1 MVLLNIYFLTKPLDF
16 SLGVLFDGHLNLC
29 TEKILV
35 IIEIHVL
42 WLKKRAEAQ
51 RRVGDNDKRLAKHL
65 TTVQRPGQSGDRA
78 GGVRTTRDASSD
90 WTVMKDTKPGKPWF
104 LVVRSYPFPLVVFAK
119 KMRPERGFLVPP
131 PRRLRRDDSE
141 ASLLSQLPAPNRNQV
156 QSYNQSLAEMAR
168 LVGPEGTNPART
180 HLTRKISAQAK
191 FLNLDTIYK
200 KIHHW
205 MTPSVSL
212 KTTLFFQENFIT
224 TKKIN

>member
-1 MVLLNIYFLTKPLDF
+1 MIEEKSRSPKASRRQRQAISEAPYY
-16 SLGVLFDGHLNLC
+16 C
-29 TEKILV
+29 TATRSKRRPSRWSPN
-35 IIEIHVL
+35 HAGRVL
-42 WLKKRAEAQ
+42 WLNCDERSPNQANHGSWLYDPIPS
-51 RRVGDNDKRLAKHL
+51 R
-65 TTVQRPGQSGDRA
+65 
-78 GGVRTTRDASSD
+78 SS
-90 WTVMKDTKPGKPWF
+90 F
-104 LVVRSYPFPLVVFAK
+104 SLK